1 MKPLRILAILF
12 IYGVVS
18 VAWFIL
24 GGTTKFRTESPHS
37 FAEREKV
44 EGLWGS
50 PHRQHSPFIEPV
62 VGSKPGPPDGT
73 ATDPIR
79 STLDVE
85 LQLDHRMKG
94 LRWYSLYDVRF
105 AGEWDFDREN
115 AANDQLVIT
124 LPDDQSIYD
133 AFELT
138 LNGERQ
144 EISPER
150 GRIVVPLADHPG
162 SVHVSLAYASRG
174 QGTWQY
180 LQRQGGGAL
189 KDFTLRMRTNFDE
202 IDFPEA
208 GLSPSSRV
216 HVDGGTELEWRF
228 SNTITTRGIGM
239 VMPERIQPGELAAQL
254 SFTAPI
260 SLLFFFLVVLL
271 LSKLENLDVHPV
283 NYMFLAASF
292 FSFHLLFAYTVDRLP
307 LGVAFG
313 LASAVS
319 VSMVTTYLR
328 LVVSAKFGFLKAGVA
343 QLVYLV
349 GFSAAHFLEGF
360 TGLTVTVLS
369 IATLFLC
376 MLLTGRVR
384 WSEALAPASPA
395 GPPRGPYRAED
406 THVVTA
412 Q

>member
-1 MKPLRILAILF
+1 MKPLRILALLF
-12 IYGVVS
+12 IYGFVS
-18 VAWFIL
+18 VAWLVL
-24 GGTTKFRTESPHS
+24 GGTTKYRTQSPDTLS
-37 FAEREKV
+37 ARSEV
-44 EGLWGS
+44 EGLWGA
-50 PHRQHSPFIEPV
+50 PHAQLAPFVE
-62 VGSKPGPPDGT
+62 SSSRKE
-73 ATDPIR
+73 AALDPIR
-79 STLDVE
+79 STIDVDLHLD
-85 LQLDHRMKG
+85 QRMKG

-105 AGEWDFDREN
+105 AGAWDFERE
-115 AANDQLVIT
+115 DLGSEQLVIT
-124 LPDDQSIYD
+124 LPDAQSIYD
-133 AFELT
+133 AFELSV
-138 LNGERQ
+138 NGEP
-144 EISPER
+144 IDVAPEG
-150 GRIVVPLADHPG
+150 GRLVVPLVDQPSAL
-162 SVHVSLAYASRG
+162 HVVLSYASRG
-174 QGTWQY
+174 QGSWRY
-180 LQRQGGGAL
+180 LQRPGGGAL

-216 HVDGGTELEWRF
+216 ASGGGTELEWRF
-228 SNTITTRGIGM
+228 SNIITTRGIGM
-239 VMPERIQPGELAAQL
+239 VMPERIQPGELAAEL

-260 SLLFFFLVVLL
+260 SLLFFFLVVALL
-271 LSKLENLDVHPV
+271 TKLEGLDVHPV

-307 LGVAFG
+307 LWLAFS
-313 LASAVS
+313 LASTVS
-319 VSMVTTYLR
+319 VVMVTTYLR

-384 WSEALAPASPA
+384 WSDALAPAVPSGAPQ
-395 GPPRGPYRAED
+395 GPYRHGAAAAFP
-406 THVVTA
+406 T